1 MEARVKQQYQRTF
14 KLALL
19 LIFVFSVSSMAWA
32 QEATEEATAEATE
45 VADPTKSSLSYSAP
59 VNGEISNTVFT
70 QTWTLQTASADRLNV
85 RVERTGGNLIP
96 DVSILDS
103 NNQSLQTSY
112 GPDRTGAAAEI
123 ENFTLPAGGTYL
135 IQVGRKDGE
144 VGLTSGTYTLTVSPN
159 ATAEDNPNNNLVI
172 GPVDIDST
180 IAGEITGAHWYSRY
194 SLSANAADVIRIRA
208 ERSSGTLFPE
218 IEVLD
223 VNGTVLQNGYA
234 DNGGDAAQI
243 DRLELPSAGEYTVV
257 VTRQSRFNGAT
268 VGKFDLTVTLLGAG
282 EDNPIL
288 APAAGNEVVYGQP
301 LKGTINAR
309 WYDDWTLTTDAGDT
323 ITITATSDAATSD
336 VEGNLQPEVILL
348 GGSGQELNHGY
359 TGQDGAS
366 AIIERYTLDTPG
378 TYTVR
383 VSRAS
388 GKTGMSSGPYTL
400 MVTLE
405 GSGVG
410 GAALEPVTGTIELGS
425 AVEGQVTNERWA
437 DSWTFTGEAGQV
449 IDILVERTEGTLIP
463 LLAILDSNDQP
474 LTSAY
479 YEQTWDQAIIRNY
492 SLPSAGDYKI
502 VVSRDGDQGG
512 YTSGTYSLLVRPHS
526 DE

>member
-1 MEARVKQQYQRTF
+1 MNQQHKHYF

-45 VADPTKSSLSYSAP
+45 AAEPTKSSLSYSAP
-59 VNGEISNTVFT
+59 VNGEISDTVFT
-70 QTWTLQTASADRLNV
+70 QTWTLATASADRLNV

-103 NNQSLQTSY
+103 NGQSLQTSY
-112 GPDRTGAAAEI
+112 GSDRTGAAAI
-123 ENFTLPAGGTYL
+123 IDNFTLPAGGTFQV
-135 IQVGRKDGE
+135 QVGRKDGE
-144 VGLTSGTYTLTVSPN
+144 TGLTSGTYTLTVSPN

-172 GPVDIDST
+172 GPVDVDST
-180 IAGEITGAHWYSRY
+180 LSGEITGAHWYARY
-194 SLSANAADVIRIRA
+194 SLTAEAADVIRVRA

-223 VNGTVLQNGYA
+223 VNGTVLQNGYV
-234 DNGGDAAQI
+234 DNGGDVAQI
-243 DRLELPSAGEYTVV
+243 DRLELPNAGEYTIV
-257 VTRQSRFNGAT
+257 VTRQSRFTGNT
-268 VGKFDLTVTLLGAG
+268 IGKFDLTVSLLGAG
-282 EDNPIL
+282 EDSPLL

-309 WYDDWTLTTDAGDT
+309 WYEDWTLTADAGDT

-359 TGQDGAS
+359 TGWDGAS

-388 GKTGMSSGPYTL
+388 GKTGQSSGPYTL
-400 MVTLE
+400 TVTVD

-410 GAALEPVTGTIELGS
+410 SAALEPVTGTVELGS
-425 AVEGQVTNERWA
+425 AVEGQVTNARWA
-437 DSWTFTGEAGQV
+437 DSWTFTGEADQV

-463 LLAILDSNDQP
+463 LVAILDSNGQT
-474 LTSAY
+474 LSSAY
-479 YEQTWDQAIIRNY
+479 YEPSWDRSVLN
-492 SLPSAGDYKI
+492 SFMLPGAGEYRI
-502 VVSRDGDQGG
+502 VVSRDGDQSG